1 MSIREAR
8 RVYPELNGPR
18 NYARIFAIQA
28 LAENHSIFI
37 VRIRTVNDEA
47 GRWPRVRR
55 RGGEEEGFAT

>member
-37 VRIRTVNDEA
+37 VRIRTAND
-47 GRWPRVRR
+47 GP
-55 RGGEEEGFAT
+55 GGGQG